1 MAEEQ
6 LPPSYDIESLR
17 DVEVDSTICYLTKR
31 GTDGRYRAIWL
42 ALAGIS
48 WFSACDRPQ
57 IDLHMVATQ
66 FRFAWARQAMLI
78 E

>member
-17 DVEVDSTICYLTKR
+17 DVEVDSTFCYLTKR

-42 ALAGIS
+42 ATLAT
-48 WFSACDRPQ
+48 R
-57 IDLHMVATQ
+57 L
-66 FRFAWARQAMLI
+66 
-78 E
+78 